1 MISDHIAVQAVSRS
15 TSTSALHW
23 GRWPHP
29 LSTLAAR
36 IPLVTAALASFAKV
50 PLLPYADLWA
60 SSVLVGLIKDTD
72 RVDSDS
78 LPQRTS
84 ILGDDR
90 FWSHF

>member
-1 MISDHIAVQAVSRS
+1 MISDHMSVQIGSRS

-36 IPLVTAALASFAKV
+36 IPQVTGALASFAKV
-50 PLLPYADLWA
+50 PLLPYADLWE
-60 SSVLVGLIKDTD
+60 SSVLVGLIKDTG
-72 RVDSDS
+72 RVDSNS
-78 LPQRTS
+78 LPHRPS
-84 ILGDDR
+84 ILADDR